1 MVRHVQRVIIQTR
14 LRGEC
19 CIHLAGGACSSLVLI
34 ALLLALPG
42 CPGLDGGDNIL
53 SNTTD
58 PTNGG
63 ADYLG
68 ALTCQACHPQL
79 GALHERHGHSQILK
93 RTQGTP
99 PVYSSGLSRAG
110 VPSPPPGLTFADL
123 GFVIGGYTKGANF
136 VDRDGFLLTDTASG
150 LPIQYNLALPHTD
163 SQAGFTAFTGLAA
176 TPYTFDCLRCHTT
189 GPQSLAAGGLR
200 EDNRPGVGG
209 SWALDGVQ
217 CEACHGPGS
226 NHVPNPSAGNI
237 YLDPRS
243 ATCTGCHSSGTGQI
257 LANEGFI
264 AGNQQAD
271 ELAASPH
278 AGFTCTICHDPHAS
292 VFADRGAAIRND
304 CRACHASQN
313 MALHQGVVYTQG
325 NYTEPLTCESC
336 HMSYAGRYVQS
347 AAPERT
353 AGLGRVGD
361 TRTHIFFISK
371 QEVDF
376 TSMFTAN
383 GGAVVRDA
391 QGKAAVT
398 ADFVCLRCHH
408 GLGNAFALDLHGAS
422 GVTPAIHTT
431 PP

>member
-1 MVRHVQRVIIQTR
+1 MVGYLRRVIMSPPR
-14 LRGEC
+14 NRR
-19 CIHLAGGACSSLVLI
+19 ALVAI
-34 ALLLALPG
+34 GMASLLLFCA
-42 CPGLDGGDNIL
+42 CPGPDGDNPL

-58 PTNGG
+58 PTNNG

-68 ALTCQACHPQL
+68 SATCSACHPNL
-79 GALHERHGHSQILK
+79 GALHERHGHSQVLK
-93 RTQGTP
+93 RTQGIAPT
-99 PVYSSGLSRAG
+99 YSSGLTRAG
-110 VPSPPPGLTFADL
+110 LPNPPPGLGFSDL

-136 VDRDGFLLTDTASG
+136 VDRDGFLLTDTTGG
-150 LPIQYNLALPHTD
+150 LPIRYTLALPHTAG
-163 SQAGFTAFTGLAA
+163 QAGFGAFTGPVQ
-176 TPYTFDCLRCHTT
+176 TPYAYECFRCHTT
-189 GPQSLAAGGLR
+189 GPLSLAAGGQR

-226 NHVPNPSAGNI
+226 RHVPNPSAGNI
-237 YLDPRS
+237 YLDSRS
-243 ATCTGCHSSGTGQI
+243 TTCATCHSSGTGEI
-257 LANEGFI
+257 LAAGGYI

-292 VFADRGAAIRND
+292 VFADRGTAIRND
-304 CRACHASQN
+304 CRSCHSTQN
-313 MALHQGVVYTQG
+313 MALHAGKVYTQG
-325 NYTEPLTCESC
+325 DYTETLTCESC
-336 HMSYAGRYVQS
+336 HMSYAGRYLQS
-347 AAPERT
+347 AAPEHT

-371 QEVDF
+371 EVVDY
-376 TSMFTAN
+376 TSMFTAT

-408 GLGNAFALDLHGAS
+408 GQGNAFALSLRSAADA
-422 GVTPAIHTT
+422 TPAIHTT